1 MGDSIRNATCCH
13 MVPLAFHLQG
23 YQSYI
28 FWEEPNDSL
37 NSKMNYLVQ
46 FISLDLMRYNNR
58 KIASPDCCGI
68 NWLTELHFKFYNQI
82 LVVWGTLSH
91 HSGSKIGFCIFFVHP
106 FPSLDMQNWQSL
118 TKLILEIATLPT
130 IWWGVERWKI
140 RLPVLGTSSLRI
152 PYFQARKSK
161 DP

>member
-1 MGDSIRNATCCH
+1 

-68 NWLTELHFKFYNQI
+68 NWLTELHFKFHNQI

-91 HSGSKIGFCIFFVHP
+91 HFGSKIGFCIFFIRP

-140 RLPVLGTSSLRI
+140 RLPVLGASSLRI